1 MSDNRNGLC
10 SNRFCG
16 VILGMLA
23 AVVPVCAAHA
33 GLGAA
38 AQSVSSDSGHLRA
51 SLHKVTLA
59 THIRHELTL
68 PNGGSVHEFA
78 NSQGQIF
85 AVTWRGPG
93 KPDLR
98 QLLGPHFADL
108 QAASAQQAA
117 HGARFR
123 RIPVAI
129 SRDDLKIQTGGH
141 MGYFWGVAYLPAL
154 LPPGFNL
161 NDLQ

>member
-1 MSDNRNGLC
+1 MSENQNGLF
-10 SNRFCG
+10 SKPLCG
-16 VILGMLA
+16 VVLGLLA
-23 AVVPVCAAHA
+23 AVAPMSAAHA
-33 GLGAA
+33 GLGSS
-38 AQSVSSDSGHLRA
+38 AQSVASDSAHLRA
-51 SLHKVTLA
+51 SLRKVTLA

-68 PNGGSVHEFA
+68 PNGGAVHEFA

-108 QAASAQQAA
+108 QAASTQLAA